1 MEIRRPGK
9 IQQTK
14 KKSST
19 SLMITIILIIGIFIL
34 FWYQLKEFQ
43 ATENKIIESKKDY
56 LPLASNGKIYNKSF
70 FSFSYV
76 EQYELP
82 EWVAYRLTKEM
93 LDKPNHPRNQDFNPD
108 PVIETGSAHYH
119 DYKQSG
125 YRRGH
130 LVPAADMSWNQD
142 AMNSTFL
149 MTNVAPML
157 EDFNDGIWLEL
168 EHDVRDW
175 AYLYKKIIVITG
187 PVFRDSLGVI
197 GENEVFVPR
206 HFYKA
211 VFTID
216 HDKPE
221 AIGFLFDQTIP
232 NPGALEQYIIPIDS
246 IEKVTGLDLFANMYG
261 SWEEEIRIEKQSG
274 KVKGEWPL
282 NQHWYDERVNKR

>member
-56 LPLASNGKIYNKSF
+56 LPLANKGKIYNKSF

-76 EQYELP
+76 EKFELA

-93 LDKPNHPRNQDFNPD
+93 MNKPNFPRNQDFNPD
-108 PVIETGSAHYH
+108 PEIETGSAHYH

-130 LVPAADMSWNQD
+130 LVPAADMSWNQE

-149 MTNVAPML
+149 LTNVAP
-157 EDFNDGIWLEL
+157 
-168 EHDVRDW
+168 
-175 AYLYKKIIVITG
+175 
-187 PVFRDSLGVI
+187 
-197 GENEVFVPR
+197 
-206 HFYKA
+206 
-211 VFTID
+211 
-216 HDKPE
+216 
-221 AIGFLFDQTIP
+221 
-232 NPGALEQYIIPIDS
+232 
-246 IEKVTGLDLFANMYG
+246 
-261 SWEEEIRIEKQSG
+261 
-274 KVKGEWPL
+274 
-282 NQHWYDERVNKR
+282 